1 MRTMVV
7 WEGVMAGAIAATEG
21 EGAGRGTGEG
31 KDLVVMIM

>member
-7 WEGVMAGAIAATEG
+7 WEGVMAGAIAAAEG

-31 KDLVVMIM
+31 KDFVVMMM